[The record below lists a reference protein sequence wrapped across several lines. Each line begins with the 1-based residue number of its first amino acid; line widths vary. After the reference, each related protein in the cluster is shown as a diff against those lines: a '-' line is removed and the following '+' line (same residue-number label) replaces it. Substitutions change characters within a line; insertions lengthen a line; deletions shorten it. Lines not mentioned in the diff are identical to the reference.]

1 MFGFK
6 VFKVEG
12 NSMEECIPDK
22 SFVFLCPFFSFNKKS
37 IYLFKHNIYGIVIK
51 KLKYEDFN
59 GDLWFEGENYTSI
72 SSIKI
77 GAIKK
82 KQVIGKA
89 FLNISK
95 LGVKWL

>member
-1 MFGFK
+1 
-6 VFKVEG
+6 
-12 NSMEECIPDK
+12 MEECIPDK
-22 SFVFLCPFFSFNKKS
+22 SFVFLSPFFSFNKKS
-37 IYLFKHNIYGIVIK
+37 IYLFRHNIYGIIIK
-51 KLKYEDFN
+51 KLSYEDFN
-59 GDLWFEGENYTSI
+59 GDLWFEGENYNSI

-77 GAIKK
+77 GAVKK

>member
-1 MFGFK
+1 M
-6 VFKVEG
+6 EG
-12 NSMEECIPDK
+12 CIPNK
-22 SFVFLCPFFSFNKKS
+22 SFVFSCPFFSFNKKS
-37 IYLFKHNIYGIVIK
+37 IYLFRHNTYGLVVK
-51 KLKYEDFN
+51 KLKYVDFN
-59 GDLWFEGENYTSI
+59 GDLWFEGENFNSI